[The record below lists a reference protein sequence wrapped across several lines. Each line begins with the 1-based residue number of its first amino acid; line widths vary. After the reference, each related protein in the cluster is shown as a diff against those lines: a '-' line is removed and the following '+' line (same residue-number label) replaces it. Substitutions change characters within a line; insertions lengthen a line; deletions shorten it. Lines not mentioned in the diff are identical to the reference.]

1 MSNSTP
7 GDTVSLSQRIL
18 DHYEAL
24 PRGERRLADLLLR
37 QSGRLSEYSASELAS
52 EAGVSNATTA
62 RFFKRLGYASFRQ
75 ARLAARQPEPPPVP
89 GARHNLS
96 SIGSDISL
104 HLSSDAQNLRHTFE
118 SIRSDELRTAI
129 GALATAEKIWVVGF
143 DDDYALAH
151 FARSLLIRI
160 KPDIRLLPLGGF
172 SVPEEFASITERDTI
187 LAFGIRRRPPILMR
201 IVRSACEAGTRVI
214 LVTEANASKPDL
226 DLLVLRCRIRGAF
239 LFESLSAPIS
249 LMTYLCSAVGSIIGE
264 PAVERLHLIEAIHDR
279 WGDDESPG

>member
-1 MSNSTP
+1 MTN
-7 GDTVSLSQRIL
+7 DTASLSQRIL
-18 DHYEAL
+18 DHYEKL
-24 PRGERRLADLLLR
+24 PRRERRLADLLLR
-37 QSGRLSEYSASELAS
+37 QPGRLGEYSATELAS

-62 RFFKRLGYASFRQ
+62 RFFKRLGYPGFRQ
-75 ARLAARQPEPPPVP
+75 ARLAARQPEAPPVAP
-89 GARHNLS
+89 ARHNLS

-104 HLSSDAQNLRHTFE
+104 HLSSDTQNLRYTFE

-151 FARSLLIRI
+151 FARSLLIRV

-172 SVPEEFASITERDTI
+172 SVPEEFASITSRDTI

-226 DLLVLRCRIRGAF
+226 DLLCLRCRIRGAF

-264 PAVERLHLIEAIHDR
+264 PAVERLHRIESIHDR
-279 WGDDESPG
+279 WGDDETSA